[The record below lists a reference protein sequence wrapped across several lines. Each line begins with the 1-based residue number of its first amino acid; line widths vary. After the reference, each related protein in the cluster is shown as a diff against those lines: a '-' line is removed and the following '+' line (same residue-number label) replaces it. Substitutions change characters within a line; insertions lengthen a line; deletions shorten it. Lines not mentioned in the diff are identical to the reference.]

1 MTARQASLR
10 KSLIFASLATLAWST
25 VAAVFKM
32 TIEAF
37 GGDIGLMLFY
47 STLFSFFILGAAAW
61 KSPGRAGLLRPGKA
75 QILGSAL
82 LGFFNPFA
90 YYLILFKA
98 YSLLPGQEAQPLN
111 FTWPIVLALL
121 SVPLL
126 GQRLKPLHGLA
137 ILLSFTGVFVIGTR
151 GLVLSLRFSCLPG
164 VVLAAGS
171 SLLWALYWILNVK
184 DRRPAVVKLFTG
196 FAFGLIY
203 IFLYNIFLGQI
214 RIPSLAQALG
224 ALWIGTFEMGLT
236 FLFWMKALE
245 LAPETVL
252 VSNLVYLAPFLS
264 LLFLNRIAGERILP
278 SSVLGLC
285 LIVAGLLVQSLSR
298 ARSKTLLS

>member
-1 MTARQASLR
+1 MNSRQASLR
-10 KSLIFASLATLAWST
+10 KSLIYASMATLAWST

-32 TIEAF
+32 TIAAF
-37 GGDIGLMLFY
+37 EGDTGLMLFY

-75 QILGSAL
+75 QILRSAL

-126 GQRLKPLHGLA
+126 RQRLKPLHGLA
-137 ILLSFTGVFVIGTR
+137 ILLSFAGVVVIGTR
-151 GLVLSLRFSCLPG
+151 GSVLSPRFSCLPG
-164 VVLAAGS
+164 VTLAAGS

-184 DRRPAVVKLFTG
+184 DRRSAVVKLFSS

-203 IFLYNIFLGQI
+203 ILLYNILFGKI
-214 RIPSLAQALG
+214 RIPSPAQAIG
-224 ALWIGTFEMGLT
+224 ALWIGAFEMGFT
-236 FLFWMKALE
+236 FLVWMKALE

-252 VSNLVYLAPFLS
+252 VGNLVYLAPFLS
-264 LLFLNRIAGERILP
+264 LLFLYRIAGERILP
-278 SSVLGLC
+278 SSILGLS
-285 LIVAGLLVQSLSR
+285 LIVAGLLIQSLSR
-298 ARSKTLLS
+298 VRSKTLSS